1 MKTISEPGASVTH
14 AKVTHAKVTH
24 AKRAAAP
31 GMRRT
36 VSSPRGLAD
45 VRGPARIPYRM
56 RRRAGFSLMEMMLA
70 TAILAGSGTAL
81 FLLIGQGSDFGR
93 RAEERATALHLAQS
107 LLDEAI
113 TMPESVE
120 GQGTFESDPRW
131 GYRVTRD
138 SVDIPSAS
146 GLSSSATSSS
156 ATSASATSASA
167 TSASTS
173 AGVGLV
179 RVTVEVFIDEAAG
192 VGGGEPEDVACRLV
206 QIVRRPGFD
215 PGDPGSGDPSVE
227 PGAPGDPDWPSMP
240 PAGGLL
246 PGTGGLDGGP
256 PSSAFPGTF
265 PGLTP

>member
-1 MKTISEPGASVTH
+1 MNRLTGTNVLTEPGLSVTH
-14 AKVTHAKVTH
+14 AKGSVPHATYATVS
-24 AKRAAAP
+24 P
-31 GMRRT
+31 GTRLT
-36 VSSPRGLAD
+36 VSSRRGR
-45 VRGPARIPYRM
+45 VRVRRPG
-56 RRRAGFSLMEMMLA
+56 RRRSGFSLMEMMLA

-107 LLDEAI
+107 LLDEAL
-113 TMPESVE
+113 TMPEMVD

-138 SVDIPSAS
+138 AVDIPSAS
-146 GLSSSATSSS
+146 GLSSSATS
-156 ATSASATSASA
+156 ASAP
-167 TSASTS
+167 SASTS

-215 PGDPGSGDPSVE
+215 PGDPGSGNPSVE
-227 PGAPGDPDWPSMP
+227 PGTPGDPDWPPMP
-240 PAGGLL
+240 PAGGFL

-256 PSSAFPGTF
+256 SSPAFPGTF

>member
-1 MKTISEPGASVTH
+1 MNRLTGTNVLTEPGLSVTRAKGSVPH
-14 AKVTHAKVTH
+14 ATYATVS
-24 AKRAAAP
+24 P
-31 GMRRT
+31 GTRLT
-36 VSSPRGLAD
+36 VSSRRGR
-45 VRGPARIPYRM
+45 VRVRVRRPG
-56 RRRAGFSLMEMMLA
+56 RRRSGFSLMEMMLA

-107 LLDEAI
+107 LLDEAL
-113 TMPESVE
+113 TMPENVE

-138 SVDIPSAS
+138 AVDIPSAS
-146 GLSSSATSSS
+146 GLSSSATSAS
-156 ATSASATSASA
+156 APSASAP
-167 TSASTS
+167 SASTS

-179 RVTVEVFIDEAAG
+179 RVTVEVFIEEAAG

-215 PGDPGSGDPSVE
+215 PGGPDSGDPSVE
-227 PGAPGDPDWPSMP
+227 TGPPGDPDWPPMP

-256 PSSAFPGTF
+256 SSPAFPGTL